1 MSKRWRGFGI
11 ESVTV
16 SLLLSV
22 LLMPPLLAGC
32 LAILVRP
39 SKRFV
44 GWVSVIGAALS
55 FAASIAL
62 CRTVVAAGSLQD
74 ATSTTALWRVDAL
87 SALLALC
94 IAFVAL
100 LASVA
105 GQRVGRPDREELS
118 RTRHARIFTN
128 AFVFTMLAA
137 VTIQNMALMW
147 VAIEAT
153 TITSAMVIPLT
164 RTKASVEA
172 SWKYL
177 LICSVGIALAFA
189 GTVLAYFDFVSTAG
203 EVPGSLNWTALRAT
217 APALHPQLL
226 QLAFAFIL
234 IGYGTKAGLAPM
246 HTWLP
251 DAHSEAPSP
260 ISALMSGVLLAV
272 AMYAIARWK
281 AVIDASVHPS
291 FTNSL
296 LTGFGLLSVLIGTFS
311 VVIQRHYKRMLAY
324 SSVEHMGLISIG
336 LALGPLGGFA
346 ALLHVVNHA
355 VAKSMSFLLAGRIL
369 HRYETTEISKV
380 TGLLRVMPWT
390 GPLFAVGVL
399 ALVGLPPFG
408 LFVSEFLLVRAAVV
422 AGRFWVAGLVLVLL
436 LTVFTSLLNHLN
448 RMLYGEAPAGVTVGE
463 RHGWSVT
470 ALAVSVGVLI
480 VLGVTLPRPISALIT
495 QSVRGII
502 P

>member
-1 MSKRWRGFGI
+1 
-11 ESVTV
+11 V
-16 SLLLSV
+16 SLTLSL
-22 LLMPPLLAGC
+22 LLMPPLLASC

-39 SKRFV
+39 YKRCV
-44 GWVSVIGAALS
+44 GWISVACAVVSV
-55 FAASIAL
+55 AASISL
-62 CRTVVAAGSLQD
+62 CADMVTAGPAPDPASTV
-74 ATSTTALWRVDAL
+74 TLWRVDAL

-94 IAFVAL
+94 IAFVVL
-100 LASVA
+100 LASA
-105 GQRVGRPDREELS
+105 LGPGLGRADDGDAS
-118 RTRHARIFTN
+118 HTRRFRIFMN
-128 AFVFTMLAA
+128 ACALTMLAA
-137 VTIQNMALMW
+137 VTIQNVALMW

-177 LICSVGIALAFA
+177 LICSVGIALAFT
-189 GTVLAYFDFVSTAG
+189 GTVLAYFDFVTTVG
-203 EVPGSLNWTALRAT
+203 EVPGSLNWTVLRSA
-217 APALHPQLL
+217 APSLHPELL

-251 DAHSEAPSP
+251 DAHSEAPAP
-260 ISALMSGVLLAV
+260 ISAMMSGVLLAV

-281 AVIDASVHPS
+281 AVIDASVNPS

-311 VVIQRHYKRMLAY
+311 LVIQRHYKRMLAY

-336 LALGPLGGFA
+336 LALGPLGAFA
-346 ALLHVVNHA
+346 ALLHLVNHA
-355 VAKSMSFLLAGRIL
+355 VAKSMSFLLAGRIV
-369 HRYETTEISKV
+369 HRYETTEIGKV

-390 GPLFAVGVL
+390 GALFASGIL

-422 AGRFWVAGLVLVLL
+422 TGRFWVAGVVLVLL
-436 LTVFTSLLNHLN
+436 FIAFTSLVSHLN
-448 RMLYGEAPAGVTVGE
+448 RMLYGEAPEGVPVGE
-463 RHGWSVT
+463 RRNWPVA
-470 ALAVSVGVLI
+470 ALAVSVGVLV
-480 VLGVTLPRPISALIT
+480 VLGVILPRPISTLIT
-495 QSVRGII
+495 QSVRGVI